1 MILTKQHG
9 RIEMDIELLKKKFT
23 DEWLL
28 IRVIAV
34 NEQDQPT
41 EGEIILHSKNRDEVY
56 EAQKGL
62 KGDLYIMYSGELP
75 KKGFAVAFYGQG

>member
-1 MILTKQHG
+1 
-9 RIEMDIELLKKKFT
+9 MDIELLKKKFT

-62 KGDLYIMYSGELP
+62 KEDLYITYSGELP
-75 KKGFAVAFYGQG
+75 KKGFAVAFYG